1 MIISKDL
8 FLLGD
13 QDYLRLPNKDEKRT
27 TMIRPIIKSQRYVSF
42 SIYDHIIVN
51 QVKNNSLLVWY
62 FLSIPNL
69 ESCFK
74 QPACMI
80 PNCSFRYSFENICW
94 IIIQY
99 FSVKLYRHVSLVYL
113 DRYEKYFRFNKSV
126 YYLSYHYMLNK
137 YVFKQITFTNHLFSF
152 FVI

>member
-27 TMIRPIIKSQRYVSF
+27 TMIRPVVKSQRYVTF
-42 SIYDHIIVN
+42 SIYNRIIVN

-74 QPACMI
+74 QPAYMI
-80 PNCSFRYSFENICW
+80 PNCSLRY
-94 IIIQY
+94 Y
-99 FSVKLYRHVSLVYL
+99 F
-113 DRYEKYFRFNKSV
+113 
-126 YYLSYHYMLNK
+126 
-137 YVFKQITFTNHLFSF
+137 FKQLDNYSVFFCITCKSISPLFLLLINSCLYLPYLNLKEC
-152 FVI
+152 VCLL